1 MSTVIIIL
9 AVLAGV
15 IGIAGSILPGLPGPP
30 VSWAGL
36 LILYLWGHGTN
47 GAGDKMT
54 LTVLFVWLAVT
65 ILVTVLDYFVP
76 AMFTKVTGGSK
87 YAGWGAILG
96 LFVGMLLPPV
106 GMILGSLLGAFI
118 AEFAIAEKDTLSS
131 VKSALGAFM
140 GFLFGT
146 GIKLIASGLMLY
158 YIVVYI

>member
-1 MSTVIIIL
+1 MEEAMVIL
-9 AVLAGV
+9 AVIAGV
-15 IGIAGSILPGLPGPP
+15 LGILGSVLPGIPGPP
-30 VSWAGL
+30 LSWVGML
-36 LILYLWGHGTN
+36 MMYIWGGTN

-54 LTVLFVWLAVT
+54 LTVLFIWLAVT

-87 YAGWGAILG
+87 YAGWGAIQG
-96 LFVGMLLPPV
+96 LFVGMLLPLV